1 LPLTPSGKVARRK
14 LPAPEYSRGE
24 ATPYV
29 PARNPIEATLTQIW
43 GNILG
48 MEQVGIFDD
57 FFELGGHSLLATQLV
72 SRVRDQLGV
81 SLPLKFI
88 FRYPSPATLAET
100 IATLQTTLQ
109 INPTDDDQDR
119 EEFRI

>member
-1 LPLTPSGKVARRK
+1 MTPSGKVARRK
-14 LPAPEYSRGE
+14 LPAPEYSRDE
-24 ATPYV
+24 TNPYV
-29 PARNPIEATLTQIW
+29 AARNPTEEVLTQIW
-43 GNILG
+43 SDILG
-48 MEQVGIFDD
+48 LDQVGIFDD

-88 FRYPSPATLAET
+88 FRYPAPAALAET

-109 INPTDDDQDR
+109 NDPVDDDQSR

>member
-1 LPLTPSGKVARRK
+1 LPV
-14 LPAPEYSRGE
+14 PEYSRDE

-29 PARNPIEATLTQIW
+29 PARNPVEATLTQIW
-43 GNILG
+43 GTILG
-48 MEQVGIFDD
+48 LDQVSIFDD

-72 SRVRDQLGV
+72 SRIRDQLGV
-81 SLPLKFI
+81 SLPLKFV

-109 INPTDDDQDR
+109 TDPADSDQNR